1 MFSRQPKEVTMQ
13 RHHHHHHHHSKEQ
26 PLAPYR
32 LTSDEGELNIFFD
45 TISDVRFYFGLL
57 AGTLFMLV
65 IS

>member
-1 MFSRQPKEVTMQ
+1 MQ